1 MFNACVFPEG
11 IRLTHLSCGCDVVW
25 ACNDLG
31 DVYMAIGPPHSI
43 ASSTFSPVWITVND
57 KLQQMNGCHQN
68 TAQQKNIFIK
78 V

>member
-11 IRLTHLSCGCDVVW
+11 MRLTHLSCGYDVVW

-31 DVYMAIGPPHSI
+31 DVYVAVGHPHSI
-43 ASSTFSPVWITVND
+43 ASSTFSPVWKTVD
-57 KLQQMNGCHQN
+57 KLQEMNGCHQN
-68 TAQQKNIFIK
+68 TAQRKNVFTM

>member
-1 MFNACVFPEG
+1 MLNACVFPEG

-31 DVYMAIGPPHSI
+31 DVYVAVGPPHAI
-43 ASSTFSPVWITVND
+43 QSSFLSPAWKTVD
-57 KLQQMNGCHQN
+57 KSQQMSGCHQS
-68 TAQQKNIFIK
+68 TAQRKNFFTK

>member
-31 DVYMAIGPPHSI
+31 DVYVAVGPSNSL
-43 ASSTFSPVWITVND
+43 ASSTFPPVWKAVD
-57 KLQQMNGCHQN
+57 KSQQVNGCHQN
-68 TAQQKNIFIK
+68 TAQQKNIFTK